1 MKKNLLYY
9 ILISSFHFGNSQ
21 NNEVNTYTIDYVKTI
36 NFESG
41 GSFSASHTYTR
52 FIELNKSIFNVV
64 TNPKEVKSSEE
75 NQNSLVESDDDDTVF
90 YFKPTG
96 KNISLVYKDY
106 LKQELFSKHE
116 VSYKYFVVQD
126 TLDLFN
132 WEIIDTQKDI
142 LGYSCQLAK
151 MNFRG
156 RDYEAWFATTLP
168 TGGPWKYDGLPGM
181 ILEITSVDNFIS
193 FKATSIKNGYIEL
206 KNLENPLSK
215 EKVLT
220 WQEFTELY
228 KIKAV
233 ELMSYRPTE
242 NSFGVETSR
251 GGIETYITEDD
262 VDYNNALEKMKK
274 Q

>member
-1 MKKNLLYY
+1 MKKNVLYY
-9 ILISSFHFGNSQ
+9 ILIFSFYFGNTQ
-21 NNEVNTYTIDYVKTI
+21 IKEVNTYTLDYVKTL

-41 GSFSASHTYTR
+41 GSFSANHTYTR

-64 TNPKEVKSSEE
+64 TNPKEVKSSDE

-126 TLDLFN
+126 TLDIFN

-156 RDYEAWFATTLP
+156 RDYEAWFATALP

-181 ILEITSVDNFIS
+181 ILEIKSIDNFIS
-193 FKATSIKNGYIEL
+193 FKATSIKNGYFEL
-206 KNLENPLSK
+206 EKLENPFSK
-215 EKVLT
+215 EQVLT
-220 WQEFTELY
+220 WQEFIDLY
-228 KIKAV
+228 KIKAI

-251 GGIETYITEDD
+251 GGIETYIPEDD